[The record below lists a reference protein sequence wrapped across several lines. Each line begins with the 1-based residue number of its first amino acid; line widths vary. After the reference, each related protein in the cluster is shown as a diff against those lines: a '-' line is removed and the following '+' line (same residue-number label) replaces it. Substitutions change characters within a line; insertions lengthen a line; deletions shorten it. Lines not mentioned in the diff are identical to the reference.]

1 MRNLKGQENSI
12 LKARSKTKNYE
23 LVMENLK
30 LTQLN
35 AVYLSTIRELESNQK
50 EKQVETHLDS
60 R

>member
-1 MRNLKGQENSI
+1 
-12 LKARSKTKNYE
+12 
-23 LVMENLK
+23 MENLK